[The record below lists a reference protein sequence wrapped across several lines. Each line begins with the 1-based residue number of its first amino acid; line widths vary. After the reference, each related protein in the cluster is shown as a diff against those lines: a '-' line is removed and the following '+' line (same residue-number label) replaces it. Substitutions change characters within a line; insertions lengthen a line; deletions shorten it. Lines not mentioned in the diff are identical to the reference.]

1 MQDTHVRKFTLVM
14 RSKTTF
20 KTDSE
25 TIQVWPGQDVNDVAE
40 RIAYGYGAVIVELVE
55 ICSEE

>member
-25 TIQVWPGQDVNDVAE
+25 TIQVWPGQDENAVAT
-40 RIAYGYGAVIVELVE
+40 RVADGYGAVIVELVE
-55 ICSEE
+55 ICNEE